1 MMILITG
8 LPCTG
13 KTYIAK
19 KLSDNLNI
27 PLFMKDTIKEIIF
40 DTIGYSDREYSKKV
54 SETARLLLFK
64 YADEMLSKNIDFIL
78 ESNFKAINDNE
89 IFQNLYN
96 KYNPKIVQILCF
108 SDGDVLFE
116 RFKDRSMNGN
126 RHPGHNDSNNLNEC
140 QYIFIGEEKGSLIVY
155 NINDIQYEREIPS
168 EALIL
173 NENQETLEKAHD
185 LVQKDRKSTRLNSSH
200 EFVSRMPSSA

>member
-126 RHPGHNDSNNLNEC
+126 RHPGHNDSNNLNEWKSVLTVGKC
-140 QYIFIGEEKGSLIVY
+140 LPIDVECDLIEIDTTNFDLI
-155 NINDIQYEREIPS
+155 NINDLPS
-168 EALIL
+168 QVKGKGISSVVSGGS
-173 NENQETLEKAHD
+173 NQKPKL
-185 LVQKDRKSTRLNSSH
+185 
-200 EFVSRMPSSA
+200 